1 MSKENKNEAKV
12 IDMTATENE
21 KRVRIS
27 GREWDEYQELKESNK
42 NLIAER
48 ETLMGQV
55 VAVEKEL
62 NEKQETCDRVSRY
75 WREAEDKLKTICA
88 VLEVVNP
95 NEYMTGLDF
104 IKKIAGI

>member
-1 MSKENKNEAKV
+1 MSNENKKV

-48 ETLMGQV
+48 DQLKERLAKEQNDTLRVHGWWKEEENKARALALV
-55 VAVEKEL
+55 LKALGGSISVATL
-62 NEKQETCDRVSRY
+62 ADR
-75 WREAEDKLKTICA
+75 
-88 VLEVVNP
+88 
-95 NEYMTGLDF
+95 
-104 IKKIAGI
+104 IAK